1 MTSLK
6 FPDSPSLNDIPESAK
21 ETAKNFKLTNLLLA
35 FLDFFVSEENF
46 QALNP
51 ATSNLAETVADLKNY
66 GYDVEM
72 PQSADEYRKNVFPK
86 IMDLHKRAGYH
97 GVQVPVGGVPF
108 DDEGMLTAEGI
119 ELVKELKELLTN
131 TGLQISAVGGRF
143 EDEWTKNIKPQIQ
156 VANLLGSK
164 FLYGPFSTPFMYFP
178 EGVNSGNET
187 ADWVE
192 KHLETFSQ
200 TLRNE
205 IGPFAAK
212 YDVVVCEEP
221 LQRFER
227 TLVTLKEATELAIK
241 TDIPQFKIMI
251 DMCHEC
257 TDGEG
262 PEGFKDYVEQL
273 AKADKLQ
280 GIHISAVHRGKLY
293 KSWFN
298 QQYFNEFFGPVLEAG
313 YAGEISIETF
323 DATEPVVNAV
333 KINRRKFEN
342 PLGVMINN
350 LVYATDKLSKLS

>member
-6 FPDSPSLNDIPESAK
+6 YPDMPAINDIPADTKAIAEK
-21 ETAKNFKLTNLLLA
+21 FKLTNLLLA
-35 FLDFFVSEENF
+35 FLDFFISEENF
-46 QALNP
+46 QNLNP
-51 ATSNLAETVADLKNY
+51 ATCNLQETVTSLQAY

-72 PQSADEYRKNVFPK
+72 PQSADEYRKNIFPC
-86 IMDLHKRAGYH
+86 IMEMHKRAGYY

-108 DDEGMLTAEGI
+108 DEEGMLLPKGI
-119 ELVKELKELLTN
+119 ELVKELKELLSG
-131 TGLQISAVGGRF
+131 TGLHMSAVGGRF
-143 EDEWTKNIKPQIQ
+143 ENDWTKNIKPQIQ
-156 VANLLGSK
+156 AANLLGSK

-178 EGVNSGNET
+178 EVNAGGET
-187 ADWVE
+187 VDWVE
-192 KHLETFSQ
+192 QHLEEFSQ

-227 TLVTLKEATELAIK
+227 ALVTLKEATDLAIK

-251 DMCHEC
+251 DMCHES

-262 PEGFKDYVEQL
+262 PESFKTYVEKL
-273 AKADKLQ
+273 AAADKLQ
-280 GIHISAVHRGKLY
+280 GIHISAIHRGKLY

-298 QQYFNEFFGPVLEAG
+298 QQYFNEFFGPVLKAG
-313 YAGEISIETF
+313 YEGEVSIEVF
-323 DATEPVVNAV
+323 DATEPVVNVV
-333 KINRRKFEN
+333 KINRRKFSN

-350 LVYATDKLSKLS
+350 LVYSADKLSKLS